1 MSWYS
6 WGPYVPAA
14 VKRQRSA
21 SKLAKLG
28 KKGFSASPVQTGG
41 RAIAQSFWGKAWCA
55 NLEAYSDY
63 SNRLPRGRTYLRNG
77 SVLHLGLTAG
87 RIDAFVAGSDLYEIQ
102 ISIAP
107 VPARQWAAIRKESA
121 GRIGSLVELLRG
133 KLASE
138 VMDVV
143 TRKGTGLFP
152 SPKEIRMECSCPDW
166 AALCKHLAAV
176 LYGVGVR
183 LDEQP
188 ELLFLLRGVDHEE
201 LITEAAAAP
210 VAAGVPEAG
219 KALGLDASGLSAL
232 FGIDVEEEKVVVP
245 PSRRA
250 RPSIAK
256 KVPPPLAIAPAA
268 RAPRRTQPG
277 KREAAPLR
285 TVPSLG
291 PGTTVT
297 SKELAALGI
306 SAPTRQNWLMEEV
319 VRRTSVTGLYR
330 CTAATRK
337 RVERYLEKR
346 RTGKSDTSP

>member
-1 MSWYS
+1 
-6 WGPYVPAA
+6 

-21 SKLAKLG
+21 SKLSKLS
-28 KKGFSASPVQTGG
+28 KKGFAPSPVRIAGLK
-41 RAIAQSFWGKAWCA
+41 IAQSFWGKAWCS

-77 SVLHLGLTAG
+77 SVLHLGVAAG
-87 RIDAFVAGSDLYEIQ
+87 KIDAFVAGSDLYEIQ
-102 ISIAP
+102 ISIAR
-107 VPARQWAAIRKESA
+107 VPPRQWAAIRKESA

-138 VMDVV
+138 VMEVV

-152 SPKEIRMECSCPDW
+152 SPREMTMKCSCPDW

-210 VAAGVPEAG
+210 ALTGVPEAG

-232 FGIDVEEEKVVVP
+232 FGIDVEEEKALEVVKSEKRRPAKPVP
-245 PSRRA
+245 KAA
-250 RPSIAK
+250 RK
-256 KVPPPLAIAPAA
+256 PAA
-268 RAPRRTQPG
+268 VAPG
-277 KREAAPLR
+277 KGEGAPVR
-285 TVPSLG
+285 TVRSLR
-291 PGTTVT
+291 PGAAVT
-297 SKELAALGI
+297 AKELTAVGI
-306 SAPTRQNWLMEEV
+306 SAATRRNWLLEGV
-319 VRRTSVTGLYR
+319 LRRALGSGCYQ
-330 CTAATRK
+330 CTAATK
-337 RVERYLEKR
+337 SRVELYLAKR
-346 RTGKSDTSP
+346 RTG

>member
-6 WGPYVPAA
+6 WAPYVPAA

-21 SKLAKLG
+21 NKLAKLG
-28 KKGFSASPVQTGG
+28 KKGFSVCPVQAEG
-41 RAIAQSFWGKAWCA
+41 RTIARSFWGQAWCA
-55 NLEAYSDY
+55 NLEAYSDF

-77 SVLHLGLTAG
+77 SVLHLGLAAG
-87 RIDAFVAGSDLYEIQ
+87 RIDAFVAGSDLYKIE

-107 VPARQWAAIRKESA
+107 VPVRQWGAIRKESA

-166 AALCKHLAAV
+166 ASLCKHLAAV

-232 FGIDVEEEKVVVP
+232 FGIDVEEEKVAVVVKSKKGSP
-245 PSRRA
+245 P
-250 RPSIAK
+250 RPISK
-256 KVPPPLAIAPAA
+256 AA
-268 RAPRRTQPG
+268 RKPVAVAPKEGET
-277 KREAAPLR
+277 APVR
-285 TVPSLG
+285 TVQSLR
-291 PGTTVT
+291 PGAVVT
-297 SKELAALGI
+297 AKELTALGI
-306 SAPTRQNWLMEEV
+306 SAAARRNWLIERV
-319 VRRTSVTGLYR
+319 LKRALGSGCYQ
-330 CTAATRK
+330 CTAVTKK
-337 RVERYLEKR
+337 RVDLYLAKKR
-346 RTGKSDTSP
+346 KA